1 MLFIDKLRHLDE
13 NITKNYPEVD
23 YNGAINEYED
33 EMDYVEISLKGAI
46 IA

>member
-1 MLFIDKLRHLDE
+1 MTNIVKLHKLDDKL
-13 NITKNYPEVD
+13 TKNYPYLE

>member
-1 MLFIDKLRHLDE
+1 MTNIVKLRKLDDKL
-13 NITKNYPEVD
+13 TKNYPEVD

-33 EMDYVEISLKGAI
+33 EMDYVEISLKGTI

>member
-1 MLFIDKLRHLDE
+1 MTNIEKLRKLDDKLTKKYP
-13 NITKNYPEVD
+13 NIL
-23 YNGAINEYED
+23 YEGTVEKDAD